1 MMIEII
7 HLERLRRERL
17 DYEATQRRRACAVVA
32 RPAGVVTLRDRTRR
46 RAIVGC
52 CAALFGGSIISAL
65 GDRPLPNPANKRRR

>member
-17 DYEATQRRRACAVVA
+17 EYEATQRRRPYIVVA

-46 RAIVGC
+46 RAILGC
-52 CAALFGGSIISAL
+52 CAALLGGSIIAAF
-65 GDRPLPNPANKRRR
+65 GDRPLPNPARRRRR